1 VNDILRHAFAHPW
14 LLLGLTSLLLLAGL
28 GWWDQRQRRGALIRF
43 GPMALAGAQRD
54 RGRLR
59 GWCITLGLIS
69 LGIGLAG
76 PQWGRDLGQA
86 TAPGRD
92 LIVVLDQ
99 SRSMFAESPS
109 RMERAQTALLD
120 LANALRQR
128 TGTRVGLVTFAA
140 RARIACPLTHDLDH
154 FREVVAGA
162 DLATP
167 DPDLD
172 SEEAVSGTR
181 IGLGLELAVD
191 LHDGPVPAARD
202 IILLSDGDDPV
213 RDGEW
218 RRGIARARQEKIP
231 VHCIGIGDPD
241 AAHPL
246 LLGPDRTPLRFNGQ
260 TVTTRL
266 EEAPLQEIA
275 RQTSGRY
282 LLAGTRSLPLG
293 DFYLDS
299 VAGGPL
305 REDAADPLPV
315 HRQQPE
321 WFLLAAF
328 VLFALSLLVPD
339 RARFQKVRS

>member
-1 VNDILRHAFAHPW
+1 VNDIFRHAFAHPW
-14 LLLGLTSLLLLAGL
+14 LLLALTSLVLLAAL

-59 GWCITLGLIS
+59 GWCITLGL
-69 LGIGLAG
+69 LCVGIGLAG
-76 PQWGRDLGQA
+76 PQWGRDPGQA

-92 LIVVLDQ
+92 LLVVLDC

-109 RMERAQTALLD
+109 RLERARSALLD
-120 LANALRQR
+120 IAATLRQQ

-154 FREVVAGA
+154 FREVVAGL
-162 DLATP
+162 DLAAP

-181 IGLGLELAVD
+181 IGLGLELAVE
-191 LHDGPVPAARD
+191 LHDGPVAGARD
-202 IILLSDGDDPV
+202 IILLSDGDDPA

-218 RRGIARARQEKIP
+218 RRGIARAREQKIP
-231 VHCIGIGDPD
+231 VHCIGIGDPN
-241 AAHPL
+241 APHPL
-246 LLGPDRTPLRFNGQ
+246 LLGPNRTPLLFNGKA
-260 TVTTRL
+260 VTTRL

-275 RQTSGRY
+275 RLTGGRF
-282 LLAGTRSLPLG
+282 LSADTRSLALG
-293 DFYLDS
+293 DYYLDI
-299 VAGGPL
+299 VASGPV
-305 REDAADPLPV
+305 REDAADPLPI

-321 WFLLAAF
+321 WFLLAGF
-328 VLFALSLLVPD
+328 VLFSLSLLVPD
-339 RARFQKVRS
+339 RARFRKVRP